1 MFGNLANGA
10 LIIALAALLL
20 AFGKLIEWTIT
31 ELPEIIA
38 DAREFRK
45 WRKSHTRV
53 FF

>member
-1 MFGNLANGA
+1 MFTNLANGM
-10 LIIALAALLL
+10 LWIALAALLL

-38 DAREFRK
+38 DSREFRK
-45 WRKSHTRV
+45 WRKMHTHI

>member
-1 MFGNLANGA
+1 MFTNLANGM
-10 LIIALAALLL
+10 LWIALLALFL

-31 ELPEIIA
+31 ELPSIIA

-45 WRKSHTRV
+45 WRKLHSRV